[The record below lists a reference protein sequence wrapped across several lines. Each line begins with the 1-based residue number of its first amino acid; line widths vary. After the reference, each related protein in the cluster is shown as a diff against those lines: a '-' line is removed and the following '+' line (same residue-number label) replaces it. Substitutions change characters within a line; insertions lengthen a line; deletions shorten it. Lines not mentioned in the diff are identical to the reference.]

1 MDQNVVSMRE
11 IQRNYR
17 KIIDWV
23 KSARK
28 PVFLDSHGKTEAV
41 LMDIEEFRKLQE
53 KSEKRKRMIEWE
65 EMERVLDDLS
75 TKGRQGI
82 SLSKFVIR
90 DRHAH

>member
-17 KIIDWV
+17 KVIDWV
-23 KSARK
+23 KSDRK
-28 PVFLDSHGKTEAV
+28 PVFLSSHGKTEAV
-41 LMDIEEFRKLQE
+41 LMDIEEFRKLEE
-53 KSEKRKRMIEWE
+53 KSEKKKRTIEWE
-65 EMERVLDDLS
+65 EMKKVLEDLS

-82 SLSKFVIR
+82 SLSEFVIR